1 MRPIPNLYCV
11 RRETMDDKKARLL
24 KKYHKLVEAEKAAKE
39 AAVKP
44 PSMTFEESMAAFEKI
59 NSWGKNIPGTI
70 KRRMMKEAWERSTG
84 ETIDETL
91 FKSKK
96 KRGREEQSA
105 TDPATSTDAAAP
117 PAQQQKV
124 PEAAPVA
131 DPVAKPAAAP
141 TGAAAKTIPPP
152 VKPKVDASLI
162 TSLLNIPAPAAAAPA
177 PAAATGTPVKP
188 VA

>member
-124 PEAAPVA
+124 PEAVPVA

-141 TGAAAKTIPPP
+141 TGAAVKTAPPP
-152 VKPKVDASLI
+152 KPKVDASLI